1 MKVVKKNVILYYRR
15 IKAIMREMTINSFLR
30 WKSFGRRFETDK
42 DIIPI
47 DNGIAL
53 SKLTNVVLL

>member
-1 MKVVKKNVILYYRR
+1 
-15 IKAIMREMTINSFLR
+15 MTINSFI
-30 WKSFGRRFETDK
+30 FETDK

-47 DNGIAL
+47 DKGIAL